1 MADNEKDSAGGDSA
15 QKGSGTSPIVLVALV
30 INALGLIAVAFFLF
44 NFVKK
49 ESQKPSIVDLVKQE
63 VAEQEDHGGKEEA
76 KHGGGHGAASVE
88 EDAPAQDVQMVPFDP
103 FIVNL
108 AQGDGPR
115 RYLKLNTV
123 IKFDKSLS
131 KDELEARKPQ
141 IRDSIIS
148 IINSKRADDLL
159 KREGKMYL
167 KEEIK
172 TAINSYLMTGKVLD
186 VYYVG
191 FHIN

>member
-1 MADNEKDSAGGDSA
+1 MADNEKEAA
-15 QKGSGTSPIVLVALV
+15 ASGNKSGASTSPIVLVALL
-30 INALGLIAVAFFLF
+30 INSLGLVAVSFFLF
-44 NFVKK
+44 SFVKK

-63 VAEQEDHGGKEEA
+63 VAAVEDHGGKDESKTKHEA
-76 KHGGGHGAASVE
+76 TATDG
-88 EDAPAQDVQMVPFDP
+88 QMIGLEPFT
-103 FIVNL
+103 VNL

-123 IKFDKSLS
+123 IKFDKDLS
-131 KDELEARKPQ
+131 KEELEARKPQ
-141 IRDSIIS
+141 MRDSIIS

-159 KREGKMYL
+159 KREGKLYL

-172 TAINSYLMTGKVLD
+172 TSINSYLMTGKVLD